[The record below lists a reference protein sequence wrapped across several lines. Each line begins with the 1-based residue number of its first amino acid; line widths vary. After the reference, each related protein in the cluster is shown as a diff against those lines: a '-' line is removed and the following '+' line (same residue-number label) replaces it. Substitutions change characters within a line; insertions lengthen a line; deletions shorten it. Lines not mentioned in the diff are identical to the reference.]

1 MNKADIYN
9 RYSVYLTNTYG
20 GKTYKLP
27 LNIPVSCPNR
37 VDGKGGCTYCDE
49 KGAGFENLSDTF
61 SVREQIRKNADYIGK
76 RYKAENFVAYFQNF
90 TNTFLPLDRFEKY
103 MTEAAE
109 EDIVEIAV
117 STRPDCIRKEYL
129 DVLKKIKDEKGIEIT
144 VELGLQSIN
153 DRTLRK
159 ITRGHGIAEYIDAVL
174 AIKEYGFKICTHLIL
189 NLPWDDMEDAVTAAR
204 FVSSLKTDFIK
215 LHGLYIVDGTV
226 MGEQYKAGE
235 FEICSCDEYKQR
247 VIAFLRNLSPD
258 VYVQRLI
265 GRAPEENSLFANWG
279 RSWWAIRDEIEDE
292 MKEKGYVQG
301 DLCTYLDGSAVKK
314 FFK

>member
-1 MNKADIYN
+1 MNNVDIYN
-9 RYSVYLTNTYG
+9 RYSAYLADTYG

-37 VDGKGGCTYCDE
+37 VGGKGGCTYCDE

-76 RYKAENFVAYFQNF
+76 RYKAEKFVAYFQNF
-90 TNTFLPLDRFEKY
+90 TNTFLPMEQFERY

-129 DVLKKIKDEKGIEIT
+129 DVLDRIRKEKGIEIT
-144 VELGLQSIN
+144 IELGLQSIN
-153 DRTLRK
+153 DKTLRK
-159 ITRGHGIAEYIDAVL
+159 INRGHGIAEYIDAVGQ
-174 AIKEYGFKICTHLIL
+174 IKMYGFKICTHLIL
-189 NLPWDDMEDAVTAAR
+189 NLPWDDMEDAISAAR
-204 FVSSLKTDFIK
+204 FVSALKTDFIK
-215 LHGLYIVDGTV
+215 LHALYVVDGTV
-226 MGEQYKAGE
+226 MGHQYKNGE

-247 VIAFLRNLSPD
+247 VIAFLRNLSSD
-258 VYVQRLI
+258 IYVQRLI

-279 RSWWAIRDEIEDE
+279 RSWWAIRDEIEAE
-292 MKEKGYVQG
+292 MEEKGYKQG
-301 DLCTYLDGSAVKK
+301 DLCTYLNGSAVSM
-314 FFK
+314 FF

>member
-9 RYSVYLTNTYG
+9 RYSVYLTNTYS

-90 TNTFLPLDRFEKY
+90 TNTFLPLERFEKY

-153 DRTLRK
+153 DKTLRK
-159 ITRGHGIAEYIDAVL
+159 INRGHGIAEYIDAVL

-279 RSWWAIRDEIEDE
+279 RSWWAIRDEIEEE
-292 MKEKGYVQG
+292 MKEKGYAQG
-301 DLCTYLDGSAVKK
+301 DLCRYLGGSAVEK
-314 FFK
+314 FFN

>member
-1 MNKADIYN
+1 MNNVDIYN
-9 RYSVYLTNTYG
+9 RYSAYLANTYG

-37 VDGKGGCTYCDE
+37 VGGKGGCTYCDE

-90 TNTFLPLDRFEKY
+90 TNTYLPLKQFEKY

-109 EDIVEIAV
+109 ENIVEIAL

-129 DVLKKIKDEKGIEIT
+129 DILDRIKKEKGIEIT

-153 DRTLRK
+153 DKTLRK
-159 ITRGHGIAEYIDAVL
+159 INRGHGIAEYIDAVQM
-174 AIKEYGFKICTHLIL
+174 IKEYGFKICTHLIL
-189 NLPWDDMEDAVTAAR
+189 NLPWDDMEDAVSAAR
-204 FVSSLKTDFIK
+204 FVSALKTDFIK
-215 LHGLYIVDGTV
+215 LHALYIVDGTV
-226 MGEQYKAGE
+226 MGLQYKASE
-235 FEICSCDEYKQR
+235 FEICSCEEYKQR
-247 VIAFLRNLSPD
+247 VIAFLRNLSPEI
-258 VYVQRLI
+258 YIQRLI

-279 RSWWAIRDEIEDE
+279 RSWWAVRDEIEAE
-292 MKEKGYVQG
+292 MTENGYRQG
-301 DLCTYLDGSAVKK
+301 DLCTYLNGSAVSK
-314 FFK
+314 FF